1 MSIILKEN
9 NMEEAMT
16 GALGVLAI
24 GIGYVAILSP
34 AIIIWVVFHYVS
46 KIQKNKNETLVNI
59 AKEIN
64 DPEQVR
70 EIVDQLNEK
79 KNPTDLRKGGVI
91 LIFIGFGLAGFGVLS
106 IPILKSVGFL
116 VSSLGIGLLVAGY
129 IYPNES
135 EEITKAVESFE
146 K

>member
-1 MSIILKEN
+1 
-9 NMEEAMT
+9 ME
-16 GALGVLAI
+16 GALGALAI
-24 GIGYVAILSP
+24 GTGYMAILSP
-34 AIIIWVVFHYVS
+34 ALIIWVVFHYVS

-59 AKEIN
+59 AKTIN

-70 EIVDQLNEK
+70 EIVDQLNQK
-79 KNPTDLRKGGVI
+79 KKPTDLRKAGVI

>member
-1 MSIILKEN
+1 
-9 NMEEAMT
+9 ME
-16 GALGVLAI
+16 GALGALAI
-24 GIGYVAILSP
+24 GTGYLAILSP
-34 AIIIWVVFHYVS
+34 ALIIWVVFHYVN
-46 KIQKNKNETLVNI
+46 KLQKNKNETLVNI
-59 AKEIN
+59 AKTIN

-70 EIVDQLNEK
+70 EIVDQLNQK
-79 KNPTDLRKGGVI
+79 KKPTDLRKSGVI
-91 LIFIGFGLAGFGVLS
+91 LIFIGIGLAGFGVLS

>member
-1 MSIILKEN
+1 MDVAL
-9 NMEEAMT
+9 EA
-16 GALGVLAI
+16 LAI
-24 GIGYVAILSP
+24 ATAHMAILSP
-34 AIIIWVVFHYVS
+34 VLIIWVVLHYVN

-59 AKEIN
+59 AKTID

-70 EIVDQLNEK
+70 EIVDQLNQNK
-79 KNPTDLRKGGVI
+79 KPTDLRKGGVI

>member
-1 MSIILKEN
+1 
-9 NMEEAMT
+9 ME
-16 GALGVLAI
+16 GALGALAI
-24 GIGYVAILSP
+24 GTGYMAILSP
-34 AIIIWVVFHYVS
+34 ALIIWVVFHYVS

-59 AKEIN
+59 AKTIN

-70 EIVDQLNEK
+70 EIVDQLNQK
-79 KNPTDLRKGGVI
+79 KKPTDLRKSGVI
-91 LIFIGFGLAGFGVLS
+91 LIFIGIGLAGFGVLS

-116 VSSLGIGLLVAGY
+116 VSSLGIGFLVAGY

>member
-1 MSIILKEN
+1 
-9 NMEEAMT
+9 MEGDL
-16 GALGVLAI
+16 GALGALAI
-24 GIGYVAILSP
+24 GTGYIAILSP
-34 AIIIWVVFHYVS
+34 ALIIWVVFHYVN
-46 KIQKNKNETLVNI
+46 KLQKNKNETLVNI
-59 AKEIN
+59 AKTIN

-70 EIVDQLNEK
+70 EIVDQLNQK
-79 KNPTDLRKGGVI
+79 KKPTDLRKSGVI
-91 LIFIGFGLAGFGVLS
+91 LIFIGIGLAGFGVLS

-116 VSSLGIGLLVAGY
+116 VFSLGIGLLVAGY

>member
-1 MSIILKEN
+1 MPHPFEKGHFTTYRGFCPDIFLPECKVEKDSRTNIKGI
-9 NMEEAMT
+9 T
-16 GALGVLAI
+16 VLQ
-24 GIGYVAILSP
+24 
-34 AIIIWVVFHYVS
+34 
-46 KIQKNKNETLVNI
+46 IQKNKNEALVNI
-59 AKEIN
+59 AQAIN
-64 DPEQVR
+64 DPDQVR

-79 KNPTDLRKGGVI
+79 KKPTDLRKGGII

>member
-1 MSIILKEN
+1 
-9 NMEEAMT
+9 ME
-16 GALGVLAI
+16 GALGALAI
-24 GIGYVAILSP
+24 GTGYLAILSP
-34 AIIIWVVFHYVS
+34 ALIIWVVFHYVN
-46 KIQKNKNETLVNI
+46 KLQKNKNETLLNI
-59 AKEIN
+59 AKTIN

-70 EIVDQLNEK
+70 EIVDQLNQK
-79 KNPTDLRKGGVI
+79 KKPTDLRKSGVI
-91 LIFIGFGLAGFGVLS
+91 LIFIGIGLAGFGVLS

>member
-1 MSIILKEN
+1 
-9 NMEEAMT
+9 ME
-16 GALGVLAI
+16 GALGALAI
-24 GIGYVAILSP
+24 GTGYLAILSP
-34 AIIIWVVFHYVS
+34 ALIIWVVFHYVN
-46 KIQKNKNETLVNI
+46 KLQKNKNETLVNI
-59 AKEIN
+59 AKTIN

-70 EIVDQLNEK
+70 EIVDQLNQK
-79 KNPTDLRKGGVI
+79 KKPTDLRKSGVI
-91 LIFIGFGLAGFGVLS
+91 LIFIGIGLAGFGALS

>member
-1 MSIILKEN
+1 MDVAL
-9 NMEEAMT
+9 EA
-16 GALGVLAI
+16 LAI
-24 GIGYVAILSP
+24 ATAHMAILSP
-34 AIIIWVVFHYVS
+34 VLIIWVVLHYVN

-59 AKEIN
+59 AKTID

-70 EIVDQLNEK
+70 EIVDQLNQNK
-79 KNPTDLRKGGVI
+79 KPTDLRKGGII

>member
-1 MSIILKEN
+1 
-9 NMEEAMT
+9 ME
-16 GALGVLAI
+16 GALGALAI
-24 GIGYVAILSP
+24 GTGYMAILSP
-34 AIIIWVVFHYVS
+34 ALIIWVVFHYVN
-46 KIQKNKNETLVNI
+46 KLQKNKNETLLNI
-59 AKEIN
+59 AKTIN

-70 EIVDQLNEK
+70 EIVDQLNQK
-79 KNPTDLRKGGVI
+79 KKPTDLRKSGVI
-91 LIFIGFGLAGFGVLS
+91 LIFIGIGLAGFGALS

>member
-1 MSIILKEN
+1 
-9 NMEEAMT
+9 ME
-16 GALGVLAI
+16 GALGALAI
-24 GIGYVAILSP
+24 GTGYLAILSP
-34 AIIIWVVFHYVS
+34 ALIIWVVFHYVN
-46 KIQKNKNETLVNI
+46 KLQKNKNETVLNI
-59 AKEIN
+59 AKTIN

-70 EIVDQLNEK
+70 EIVDQLNQK
-79 KNPTDLRKGGVI
+79 KKPTDLRKSGVI
-91 LIFIGFGLAGFGVLS
+91 LIFIGIGLAGFGALS

>member
-1 MSIILKEN
+1 
-9 NMEEAMT
+9 ME
-16 GALGVLAI
+16 GALKALAI
-24 GIGYVAILSP
+24 GSAYMAILSP
-34 AIIIWVVFHYVS
+34 ALILWVVFHYVS
-46 KIQKNKNETLVNI
+46 KINKNKNETLVNI
-59 AKEIN
+59 AKTIN

-70 EIVDQLNEK
+70 EIVDQLNQK
-79 KNPTDLRKGGVI
+79 KKPTDLRKSGVI
-91 LIFIGFGLAGFGVLS
+91 LIFIGIGLAGFGALS

>member
-1 MSIILKEN
+1 
-9 NMEEAMT
+9 ME
-16 GALGVLAI
+16 GALGALAI
-24 GIGYVAILSP
+24 GTGYLGILSP
-34 AIIIWVVFHYVS
+34 VLIICVVFHYVN
-46 KIQKNKNETLVNI
+46 KLQKNKNETLVNI
-59 AKEIN
+59 AKTIN

-70 EIVDQLNEK
+70 EIVDQLNQK
-79 KNPTDLRKGGVI
+79 KKPTDLRKSGVI
-91 LIFIGFGLAGFGVLS
+91 LIFIGIGLAGFGVLS

>member
-1 MSIILKEN
+1 
-9 NMEEAMT
+9 ME
-16 GALGVLAI
+16 GALGALAI
-24 GIGYVAILSP
+24 GTGYIAILSP
-34 AIIIWVVFHYVS
+34 ALIIWVVF
-46 KIQKNKNETLVNI
+46 QNKNETLVNI
-59 AKEIN
+59 AQAIN
-64 DPEQVR
+64 DPDQVR

-79 KNPTDLRKGGVI
+79 KKPTDLRKGGII

-116 VSSLGIGLLVAGY
+116 VSSLGMGLLVAGY

>member
-1 MSIILKEN
+1 
-9 NMEEAMT
+9 ME
-16 GALGVLAI
+16 GALGALAI
-24 GIGYVAILSP
+24 GTGYLAILSP
-34 AIIIWVVFHYVS
+34 ALIIWVVFHYVNEL
-46 KIQKNKNETLVNI
+46 QKNKNETLVNI
-59 AKEIN
+59 AKTIN

-70 EIVDQLNEK
+70 EIVDQLNQK
-79 KNPTDLRKGGVI
+79 KKPTDLRKSGVI
-91 LIFIGFGLAGFGVLS
+91 LIFIGIGLAGFGVLS

>member
-1 MSIILKEN
+1 
-9 NMEEAMT
+9 ME
-16 GALGVLAI
+16 GALGALAI
-24 GIGYVAILSP
+24 GTGYLAILSP
-34 AIIIWVVFHYVS
+34 ALIIWVVFHYVN
-46 KIQKNKNETLVNI
+46 KLQKNKNETLVNI
-59 AKEIN
+59 AKTIN

-70 EIVDQLNEK
+70 EIVDQLNQK
-79 KNPTDLRKGGVI
+79 KKPTDLRKSGVI
-91 LIFIGFGLAGFGVLS
+91 LIFIGIGLAGFGVLS

-116 VSSLGIGLLVAGY
+116 VSSLGIGFLVAGY

>member
-1 MSIILKEN
+1 
-9 NMEEAMT
+9 ME
-16 GALGVLAI
+16 GALGALAI
-24 GIGYVAILSP
+24 GTGYLAILSP
-34 AIIIWVVFHYVS
+34 ALIIWVVFHYVN
-46 KIQKNKNETLVNI
+46 KLQKNKNETLLNI
-59 AKEIN
+59 AKTIN

-70 EIVDQLNEK
+70 EIVDQLNQK
-79 KNPTDLRKGGVI
+79 KKPTDLRKSGVI
-91 LIFIGFGLAGFGVLS
+91 LIFIGIGLAGFGVLS

-146 K
+146 KQEN

>member
-1 MSIILKEN
+1 MSIIFKEN
-9 NMEEAMT
+9 KMEEAIK
-16 GALGVLAI
+16 ALAI
-24 GIGYVAILSP
+24 GSAYMAILSP
-34 AIIIWVVFHYVS
+34 ALILWVVFHYVS
-46 KIQKNKNETLVNI
+46 KIQKNKNEALVNI
-59 AKEIN
+59 AQAIN
-64 DPEQVR
+64 DPDQVR

-79 KNPTDLRKGGVI
+79 KKPTDLRKGGII

>member
-9 NMEEAMT
+9 KMDVALEA
-16 GALGVLAI
+16 LAI
-24 GIGYVAILSP
+24 ATAHMAILSP
-34 AIIIWVVFHYVS
+34 VLIIWVVLHYVN

-59 AKEIN
+59 AKTIN

-70 EIVDQLNEK
+70 EIVDQLNQNK
-79 KNPTDLRKGGVI
+79 KPTDLRKGGII
-91 LIFIGFGLAGFGVLS
+91 LIFIGFGLAGFGFLS

>member
-1 MSIILKEN
+1 
-9 NMEEAMT
+9 ME
-16 GALGVLAI
+16 GALGALAI
-24 GIGYVAILSP
+24 GTGYVAILSP
-34 AIIIWVVFHYVS
+34 ALIIWVVFHYVN
-46 KIQKNKNETLVNI
+46 KLQKNKNETLVNI
-59 AKEIN
+59 AKTIN

-70 EIVDQLNEK
+70 EIVDQLNQK
-79 KNPTDLRKGGVI
+79 KKPTDLRKSGVI
-91 LIFIGFGLAGFGVLS
+91 LIFIGIGLAGFGVLS

>member
-1 MSIILKEN
+1 
-9 NMEEAMT
+9 ME

-24 GIGYVAILSP
+24 GTGYLAILSP
-34 AIIIWVVFHYVS
+34 ALIIWVVFHHVS

-59 AKEIN
+59 AKTIN

-70 EIVDQLNEK
+70 EIVDQLNQK
-79 KNPTDLRKGGVI
+79 KKPTDFRKSGVI
-91 LIFIGFGLAGFGVLS
+91 LIFIGIGLAGFGVLS

>member
-1 MSIILKEN
+1 
-9 NMEEAMT
+9 ME
-16 GALGVLAI
+16 GALGALAI
-24 GIGYVAILSP
+24 GTGYLAILSP
-34 AIIIWVVFHYVS
+34 ALIIWVVFHYVN
-46 KIQKNKNETLVNI
+46 KLQKNKNETLLNI
-59 AKEIN
+59 AKTIN

-70 EIVDQLNEK
+70 EIVDQLNQK
-79 KNPTDLRKGGVI
+79 KKPTDLRKSGVI
-91 LIFIGFGLAGFGVLS
+91 LIFIGIGLAGFGALS

-146 K
+146 KQEN

>member
-1 MSIILKEN
+1 
-9 NMEEAMT
+9 MEEAIK
-16 GALGVLAI
+16 ALAI
-24 GIGYVAILSP
+24 GTGYLAILSP
-34 AIIIWVVFHYVS
+34 ALIIWVVFHYVN
-46 KIQKNKNETLVNI
+46 KLQKNKNETLVNI
-59 AKEIN
+59 AKTIN

-70 EIVDQLNEK
+70 EIVDQLNQK
-79 KNPTDLRKGGVI
+79 KKPTDLRKSGVI
-91 LIFIGFGLAGFGVLS
+91 LIFIGIGLAGFGVLS

>member
-9 NMEEAMT
+9 KMDVALEA
-16 GALGVLAI
+16 LAI
-24 GIGYVAILSP
+24 ATAHMAILSP
-34 AIIIWVVFHYVS
+34 VLIIWVVLHYVN

-59 AKEIN
+59 AKTIN

-70 EIVDQLNEK
+70 EIVDQLNQNK
-79 KNPTDLRKGGVI
+79 KPTDLRKGGVI
-91 LIFIGFGLAGFGVLS
+91 LIFIGFGLAGFGFLS

-116 VSSLGIGLLVAGY
+116 VSSLGMGLLVAGY

>member
-1 MSIILKEN
+1 
-9 NMEEAMT
+9 ME
-16 GALGVLAI
+16 GALGALAI
-24 GIGYVAILSP
+24 GTGYMAILSP
-34 AIIIWVVFHYVS
+34 ALIIWVVFHYVS

-59 AKEIN
+59 AKTIN

-70 EIVDQLNEK
+70 EIVDQLNQK
-79 KNPTDLRKGGVI
+79 KKPTDLRKSGVI
-91 LIFIGFGLAGFGVLS
+91 LIFIGIGLAGFGVLS

-116 VSSLGIGLLVAGY
+116 VSSLGIGFLVAGY
-129 IYPNES
+129 IYPSES

>member
-1 MSIILKEN
+1 MSIIFKEN
-9 NMEEAMT
+9 KME
-16 GALGVLAI
+16 GALGALAI
-24 GIGYVAILSP
+24 GSAYMAILSP
-34 AIIIWVVFHYVS
+34 ALILWVVFHYVS
-46 KIQKNKNETLVNI
+46 KINKNKNETLLNI
-59 AKEIN
+59 AKTIN

-70 EIVDQLNEK
+70 EIVDQLNQK
-79 KNPTDLRKGGVI
+79 KKPTDLRKSGVI
-91 LIFIGFGLAGFGVLS
+91 LIFIGIGLAGFGVLS

>member
-1 MSIILKEN
+1 
-9 NMEEAMT
+9 MEGT
-16 GALGVLAI
+16 LGALAI
-24 GIGYVAILSP
+24 GTGYLAILSP
-34 AIIIWVVFHYVS
+34 ALIIWVVFHYVN
-46 KIQKNKNETLVNI
+46 KLQKNKNETLVNI
-59 AKEIN
+59 AKTIN

-70 EIVDQLNEK
+70 EIVDQLNQK
-79 KNPTDLRKGGVI
+79 KKPTDLRKSGVI
-91 LIFIGFGLAGFGVLS
+91 LIFIGIGLAGFGVLS

>member
-1 MSIILKEN
+1 MDVAL
-9 NMEEAMT
+9 EA
-16 GALGVLAI
+16 LAI
-24 GIGYVAILSP
+24 ATAHMAILSP
-34 AIIIWVVFHYVS
+34 VLIIWVVLHYVN

-59 AKEIN
+59 AKTIN

-70 EIVDQLNEK
+70 EIVDQLNQNK
-79 KNPTDLRKGGVI
+79 KPTDLRKGGII

-116 VSSLGIGLLVAGY
+116 VSSLGMGLLVAGY

>member
-1 MSIILKEN
+1 
-9 NMEEAMT
+9 ME
-16 GALGVLAI
+16 GALGALAI
-24 GIGYVAILSP
+24 GTGYLAILSP
-34 AIIIWVVFHYVS
+34 ALIIWVVFHYVN
-46 KIQKNKNETLVNI
+46 KLQKNKNETLLNI
-59 AKEIN
+59 AKTIN

-70 EIVDQLNEK
+70 EIVDQLNQK
-79 KNPTDLRKGGVI
+79 KKPTDLRKSGVI
-91 LIFIGFGLAGFGVLS
+91 LIFIGIGLAGFGVLS

-116 VSSLGIGLLVAGY
+116 VSSLGIGFLVAGY

>member
-1 MSIILKEN
+1 
-9 NMEEAMT
+9 ME
-16 GALGVLAI
+16 GALGALAI
-24 GIGYVAILSP
+24 GTGYLAILSP
-34 AIIIWVVFHYVS
+34 ALIIWVVFHYVN
-46 KIQKNKNETLVNI
+46 KLQKNKNETLLNI
-59 AKEIN
+59 AKTIN

-70 EIVDQLNEK
+70 EIVDQLNQK
-79 KNPTDLRKGGVI
+79 KKPTDLRKSGVI
-91 LIFIGFGLAGFGVLS
+91 LIVIGIGLAGFGFLS

>member
-1 MSIILKEN
+1 
-9 NMEEAMT
+9 ME

-24 GIGYVAILSP
+24 GTGYLAILSP
-34 AIIIWVVFHYVS
+34 ALIIWVVFHYVS

-59 AKEIN
+59 AKTIN

-70 EIVDQLNEK
+70 EIVDQLNQK
-79 KNPTDLRKGGVI
+79 KKPTDLRKSGVI
-91 LIFIGFGLAGFGVLS
+91 LIFIGIGLAGFGVLS

>member
-1 MSIILKEN
+1 
-9 NMEEAMT
+9 ME

-24 GIGYVAILSP
+24 GTGYLAILSP
-34 AIIIWVVFHYVS
+34 ALIIWVVFHHVS

-59 AKEIN
+59 AKTIN

-70 EIVDQLNEK
+70 EIVDQLNQK
-79 KNPTDLRKGGVI
+79 KKPTDLRKSGVI
-91 LIFIGFGLAGFGVLS
+91 LIFIGIGLAGFGVLS

-116 VSSLGIGLLVAGY
+116 VSSLGIGFLVAGY

>member
-1 MSIILKEN
+1 MDVAL
-9 NMEEAMT
+9 EA
-16 GALGVLAI
+16 LAI
-24 GIGYVAILSP
+24 ATAHMAILSP
-34 AIIIWVVFHYVS
+34 VLIIWVVLHYVN

-59 AKEIN
+59 AKTIN

-70 EIVDQLNEK
+70 EIVDQLNQNK
-79 KNPTDLRKGGVI
+79 KPTDLRKGGII

>member
-1 MSIILKEN
+1 
-9 NMEEAMT
+9 ME
-16 GALGVLAI
+16 GALGALAI
-24 GIGYVAILSP
+24 GTGYLAILSP
-34 AIIIWVVFHYVS
+34 ALIIWVVFHYVN
-46 KIQKNKNETLVNI
+46 KLQKNKNETVLNI
-59 AKEIN
+59 AKTIN

-70 EIVDQLNEK
+70 EIVDQLNQK
-79 KNPTDLRKGGVI
+79 KKPTDLRKSGVI
-91 LIFIGFGLAGFGVLS
+91 LIFIGIGLAGFGVLS

>member
-1 MSIILKEN
+1 
-9 NMEEAMT
+9 ME
-16 GALGVLAI
+16 GALGALAI
-24 GIGYVAILSP
+24 GTGYMAILSP
-34 AIIIWVVFHYVS
+34 ALIIWVVFHYVS

-59 AKEIN
+59 AKTIN

-70 EIVDQLNEK
+70 EIVDQLNQK
-79 KNPTDLRKGGVI
+79 KKPTDLRKSGVI
-91 LIFIGFGLAGFGVLS
+91 LIFIGIGLAGFGVLS